1 MENKYFKVSYQRVKE
16 AITFIVFVVIAT
28 IIIKSYREFIVNFH
42 IKEIVSASAPPVEI
56 ILLVGVLSWVIYLA
70 YLLIKGCVGLFY
82 KSFNNEKWYT
92 TLTHNT
98 IQIPPTIAQHESIK
112 NNKIFFT
119 KYPNDTNPTFSNMEL
134 EKWADKIINNV
145 LKKLGGKTK

>member
-98 IQIPPTIAQHESIK
+98 IPIHISHEYTVPVANNATITIEVPFDFI
-112 NNKIFFT
+112 
-119 KYPNDTNPTFSNMEL
+119 YP
-134 EKWADKIINNV
+134 
-145 LKKLGGKTK
+145 